1 MKTKWIILMAAI
13 VVALGWAS
21 SALHAK
27 DGSFR
32 TKVLAEAG
40 KTFASSEDPD
50 FVAYDQALREYVV
63 TRIQKRYGVRLD
75 PKSFS
80 GFSLLEIEALLKCK
94 KAGEPADAFLEK
106 FKKKSK

>member
-1 MKTKWIILMAAI
+1 MKTRLVIFVAVL

-21 SALHAK
+21 SSLHAK
-27 DGSFR
+27 DGGSR

-50 FVAYDQALREYVV
+50 FVAYDQALREYVA
-63 TRIQKRYGVRLD
+63 TQIQKRYGVRLD
-75 PKSFS
+75 PKSYS